1 MFEIPSNAPMNVST
15 ATKVPVISAMYGSPQ
30 IFATVNQS
38 VAVAGRAIN
47 AIHLNTSYTL
57 LFLNIMFFRLP

>member
-15 ATKVPVISAMYGSPQ
+15 ATKVPVISAIYGKPR